1 MTATEA
7 VFHYGTQPGEVE
19 MRAIHEVKEVYGIRR
34 IVVNSDAQ
42 FFRIEYDASR
52 LAADDIAA
60 LLRDAGI
67 DLRDPLIAL
76 L

>member
-7 VFHYGTQPGEVE
+7 VFHYGTPPGEGE
-19 MRAIHEVKEVYGIRR
+19 MRAMHEVQKVYGIRR
-34 IVVNSDAQ
+34 ILANSDAH

-52 LAADDIAA
+52 LAAEDIAA
-60 LLRDAGI
+60 LLRCAGI